1 MNYEDTEF
9 YFLRRDAGILFGEE
23 KGEKIYQR
31 ASKLYTE
38 LVVTT
43 DYRKSQT
50 LERQLKT
57 LIYPVIAYYK
67 TLLAVG
73 YRQSDAIE
81 FTAKAVRKAAQH
93 CAERHAG
100 QNRRFFP
107 FRAFRRN
114 IKNFMEYKFPAV
126 EWKRSELKT
135 SCRKI
140 SFHIDECLYCVIC
153 GKFGC
158 KEIGILFCE
167 YERIAFSGF
176 GQKIL
181 FKAGATLANG
191 HEYCDFLFFKGGRAK
206 KAEEK
211 PSEAAAD
218 AETAEDVQ

>member
-1 MNYEDTEF
+1 MNYEDTEL

-81 FTAKAVRKAAQH
+81 FTAKAVRKCRPSCTNFTDKAIFPSKSLVQPQKQWYNVTLYEN
-93 CAERHAG
+93 AEIE
-100 QNRRFFP
+100 RR
-107 FRAFRRN
+107 
-114 IKNFMEYKFPAV
+114 
-126 EWKRSELKT
+126 
-135 SCRKI
+135 
-140 SFHIDECLYCVIC
+140 
-153 GKFGC
+153 
-158 KEIGILFCE
+158 
-167 YERIAFSGF
+167 
-176 GQKIL
+176 
-181 FKAGATLANG
+181 
-191 HEYCDFLFFKGGRAK
+191 
-206 KAEEK
+206 
-211 PSEAAAD
+211 
-218 AETAEDVQ
+218 